1 MHRNLARVTVL
12 ASRTPL
18 SSSPLPSPI
27 HAPTEPSER
36 ARSRARLAVYA
47 VEAVILLGFVALV
60 VALAS
65 ALAQQ

>member
-1 MHRNLARVTVL
+1 MHRKLARVTVL
-12 ASRTPL
+12 AHRTPL
-18 SSSPLPSPI
+18 SSNPLTSPI
-27 HAPTEPSER
+27 HASTEPSVR

-47 VEAVILLGFVALV
+47 IEAVILLGFLALL